1 MSACPDPD
9 WAGLALQL
17 PEPGVTPD
25 APAFFRSAVS
35 RRRCLVVTKNKVRRN
50 GQLGFGLFNERHA
63 PNVGCDLAVRRPFRR
78 MRSSRKLK
86 HRGMLADA

>member
-1 MSACPDPD
+1 VTS
-9 WAGLALQL
+9 L
-17 PEPGVTPD
+17 PVTLIPK
-25 APAFFRSAVS
+25 PYNCLYSLRQSRRLSGRVR
-35 RRRCLVVTKNKVRRN
+35 RRRCLVVTKNKVHRN

-78 MRSSRKLK
+78 MRSSRKLE